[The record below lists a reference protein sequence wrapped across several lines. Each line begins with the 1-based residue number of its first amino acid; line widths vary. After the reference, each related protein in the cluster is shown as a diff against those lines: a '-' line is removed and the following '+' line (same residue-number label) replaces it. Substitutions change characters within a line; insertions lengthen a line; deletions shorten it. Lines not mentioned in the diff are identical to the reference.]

1 MGFHPCRYAA
11 RASGPFFDKG
21 RDEIFL
27 SFFFADIPEVFFT
40 AGGNRFSVRPAGRPA
55 GDGETVCGFFFAF
68 DDFDLNFLIGFPD
81 GIPGAVF
88 SFGVA

>member
-1 MGFHPCRYAA
+1 MPPEH
-11 RASGPFFDKG
+11 RAHFLTRGG
-21 RDEIFL
+21 DETFL
-27 SFFFADIPEVFFT
+27 SFFFADIPEGFFT
-40 AGGNRFSVRPAGRPA
+40 AGGNRFSVRPA

-68 DDFDLNFLIGFPD
+68 DDFELGFLIGFPD